1 MTADP
6 ELPPRRERIADAAS
20 LAVVAAVL
28 VVPLAGLWHYQGPSM
43 EEGHM
48 LSFPAEVLK
57 GNVANR
63 DFLHLYG
70 PGSLWVLAGAFKVF
84 GTTLA
89 TERAIGWL
97 QHALLAFGLWALVRP
112 VGRWWAATA
121 GALSALIV
129 ITPVGLAA
137 MAWNGAIAAGAW
149 AVALGARSVAASGRG
164 DERRATWLSAGAGVC
179 AGVALLYR
187 PDLVLAVGAALALL
201 WWHSQ
206 RRQRL
211 WMLGATFATSAL
223 VLIHVAMA
231 GVAASWTGMFVEPVF
246 ELRAG
251 RSLPVPPSWDRVDGY
266 FQKSGL
272 LRTEGWP
279 FPMIGVPKQIVVWFW
294 LSVLVTI
301 GLVVAAW
308 WMGRDERV
316 RALPPTLGLRAGALY
331 AALLVSQIL
340 QRPDSAHLAWVTTVS
355 FPVALAVGVVVARA
369 VRPAWAERTIAAIAA
384 AGLAALLFVAIP
396 FFPVRAYVDVVSHGL
411 RGDPFGFRIERDG
424 RTFYLADADAARAA
438 QEVVDRL
445 GEELTPGEVLVESP
459 IDLSR
464 TVYSDAYV
472 YYLFPELEV
481 GTHFIEM
488 DPGVSNA
495 RDSGFAEEVANAD
508 WLILTRRWE
517 AWEESNDARVP
528 GDPRPNRI
536 VERDFCVE
544 LDAGAYVLMR
554 RCDSRR

>member
-1 MTADP
+1 MTAAFAP
-6 ELPPRRERIADAAS
+6 EQRRERLADAAS
-20 LAVVAAVL
+20 LAVVLAVL
-28 VVPLAGLWHYQGPSM
+28 VLPLAGLWHYQGPSM

-48 LSFPAEVLK
+48 LAFPAELLK

-70 PGSLWVLAGAFKVF
+70 PGSLWVLAAAFKVF
-84 GTTLA
+84 GTALA
-89 TERAIGWL
+89 TERAVGWL
-97 QHALLAFGLWALVRP
+97 QHAALAFGLWALVRP

-137 MAWNGAIAAGAW
+137 MAWNGAIAAGVW
-149 AVALGARSVAASGRG
+149 AVALGARSVAAAGRG
-164 DERRATWLSAGAGVC
+164 DDRRATWLAAGAGIC

-201 WWHSQ
+201 WWHSAARQ
-206 RRQRL
+206 RRWL
-211 WMLGATFATSAL
+211 VGASLGTSAL
-223 VLIHVAMA
+223 ALIHVAMA
-231 GVAASWTGMFVEPVF
+231 GIGPSWEGMFVEPVF

-279 FPMIGVPKQIVVWFW
+279 FPMIGVPKQIVAWFW
-294 LSVLVTI
+294 LSILVTVA
-301 GLVVAAW
+301 LAVAAW

-316 RALPPTLGLRAGALY
+316 RDLPPTLGLRAGSLY

-355 FPVALAVGVVVARA
+355 FPIALAVGVTVLRA
-369 VRPAWAERTIAAIAA
+369 VRPQLPPVAVSAL
-384 AGLAALLFVAIP
+384 AGGALAVLLFVAIP
-396 FFPVRAYVDVVSHGL
+396 FFPVRSYVDVVSHGL
-411 RGDPFGFRIERDG
+411 RGDPFGYRIERDG
-424 RTFYLADADAARAA
+424 RTFYLADREAARAA

-445 GEELTPGEVLVESP
+445 DRELTPGESLVESP

-464 TVYSDAYV
+464 TVYSDAYL
-472 YYLFPELEV
+472 YYLFPELEA
-481 GTHFIEM
+481 GTRFIEM

-495 RDSGFAEEVANAD
+495 PDSGFAEEVRNAD

-517 AWEESNDARVP
+517 RWEESNDATVP
-528 GDPRPNRI
+528 EDPRPNRI